1 MIRPLEPEDA
11 PACDAI
17 VLTLPYHFGNEG
29 GRAECAQAVRTQAGL
44 VAVENGQVV
53 AFLTLRRHEA
63 ASAEVTWMA
72 VRADRRRRGLGREL
86 IERAVDQLTREGA
99 RLLCVLTL
107 AESESEPEERETDN
121 YADTRAFYRAM
132 GFVPLRELALE
143 SWTDRA
149 VILARALP

>member
-1 MIRPLEPEDA
+1 VIRPLEPADA
-11 PACDAI
+11 PACDAV

-29 GRAECAQAVRTQAGL
+29 GRAECAEAVRTQEGL
-44 VAVENGQVV
+44 VAVENGEVV
-53 AFLTLRRHEA
+53 GFLTLRRQDA
-63 ASAEVTWMA
+63 ASAEITWMA

-86 IERAVDQLTREGA
+86 VERAVDELVRDDA

-107 AESESEPEERETDN
+107 AESEPEERETN
-121 YADTRAFYRAM
+121 YADTRAFYRAL
-132 GFVPLRELALE
+132 GFVPLRELTLE